1 MKGES
6 WFRFSLNCYN
16 LMIKMETQMKMGNS
30 NNSNGNGTK
39 CGGKTKTCI
48 QCAYHGWE
56 FDKKGSC
63 TLLPQLEN
71 NNPNGRSKVKPVQS
85 FPLQLD
91 VGMVWV
97 WADSNPET
105 ADMSTAIDLPVSP
118 LLRRHHQEYGDEC
131 CFMRDLPYGMELLEK
146 TFWIYLIYPSPII
159 LLVH

>member
-1 MKGES
+1 MCAH
-6 WFRFSLNCYN
+6 RFAPLSEGR
-16 LMIKMETQMKMGNS
+16 IVVQV
-30 NNSNGNGTK
+30 
-39 CGGKTKTCI
+39 
-48 QCAYHGWE
+48 Q
-56 FDKKGSC
+56 
-63 TLLPQLEN
+63 PQLLQPDDKDGNTDEDDVT
-71 NNPNGRSKVKPVQS
+71 NGRSKVKAVQS
-85 FPLQLD
+85 FPVQLD
-91 VGMVWV
+91 VWV

>member
-1 MKGES
+1 MCAH
-6 WFRFSLNCYN
+6 RFAPLSEGR
-16 LMIKMETQMKMGNS
+16 IVVQV
-30 NNSNGNGTK
+30 
-39 CGGKTKTCI
+39 
-48 QCAYHGWE
+48 Q
-56 FDKKGSC
+56 
-63 TLLPQLEN
+63 PQLLQPDDKDGNTDEDDVT
-71 NNPNGRSKVKPVQS
+71 NGRSKVKPVQS
-85 FPLQLD
+85 FPVQLD
-91 VGMVWV
+91 VWV